1 MGIRRSTGLLRV
13 RGREAMLA
21 FSIILTVGT
30 GFGQAAPASKAQ
42 PMRGCLID
50 SLQPLFPDSK
60 VVERPTR
67 KVSLDVARGGTVAVH
82 VLLNDV
88 PPKSKVSFS
97 TRGDDGQ
104 RVAAARWFRLIDV
117 PVEKNTG
124 LKSFVE
130 RRGVRNPHVIRRAP
144 FRVYDAMEPVTS
156 PITARAGTMALRL
169 EAPIA
174 RTARPGQSTC
184 ALQIRCGEARCDLT
198 VAASVHKAVIP
209 PAGKDSLPYTNWF
222 SLANMASRHGVKQWS
237 EGHWRMIDRY
247 ARLMVHGRQNAFWV
261 PWSTIFTRD
270 KRGLVLNRLRLR
282 RIVKT
287 FTSAGMHIIEGGHV
301 ARRTGG
307 KWESPTYSMVLGGP
321 LATGAKGRAD
331 LARAAAQL
339 VEEINRNGWRK
350 RWIQHI
356 ADEPIAVNADDYS
369 ILSAMVRKQIP
380 GVPIVDAT
388 MVTKLVGAVDI
399 WCPQDRSFQQKLK
412 FFQARQAAGDRV
424 WFYTCCSPGGP
435 WLNRLLDQELLRPA
449 LLGWGTALYD
459 LDGFLHWGL
468 NHYRTNQDPFA
479 KSVVPHGTSH
489 LPAGDTHVIYPGKD
503 RPWSSVRFEAQREG
517 FEDYELLKRLKARR
531 PKLAAR
537 IIAQAIRG
545 FDDYT
550 TDTRTF
556 RQARKALLTA
566 LDK

>member
-1 MGIRRSTGLLRV
+1 
-13 RGREAMLA
+13 MLA
-21 FSIILTVGT
+21 VSIVLTVGT
-30 GFGQAAPASKAQ
+30 VFGQAAPAAKAQ

-60 VVERPTR
+60 VAKRPTR
-67 KVSLDVARGGTVAVH
+67 KVSLEVARGGTVSVH
-82 VLLNDV
+82 VLLNNV

-97 TRGDDGQ
+97 ASGDDGQ
-104 RVAAARWFRLIDV
+104 RIVAARWFRLIDV

-130 RRGVRNPHVIRRAP
+130 RGGVRNPHVIRRAP
-144 FRVYDAMEPVTS
+144 FRVYDAMEPVGS
-156 PITARAGTMALRL
+156 SITAKAGTMALRL
-169 EAPIA
+169 AVPIA
-174 RTARPGQSTC
+174 RTAQPGQVAC
-184 ALQIRCGEARCDLT
+184 ALQIRCGEATCDLA
-198 VAASVHKAVIP
+198 VAAIIHKAVVP
-209 PAGKDSLPYTNWF
+209 LAGKDSLPYTNWF
-222 SLANMASRHGVKQWS
+222 SLPNMASRHGVKQWS
-237 EGHWRMIDRY
+237 EGHWQMIDRY
-247 ARLMVHGRQNAFWV
+247 ARLMVHGRQNAFWI

-270 KRGLVLNRLRLR
+270 KTGLVLNRRRLR

-287 FTSAGMHIIEGGHV
+287 FTRAGMHIIEGGHV

-321 LATGAKGRAD
+321 LATSDKGRAD

-339 VEEINRNGWRK
+339 VEEINRNGWRN

-369 ILSAMVRKQIP
+369 ILSGMVRKQIP

-449 LLGWGTALYD
+449 LFGWASARFD

-468 NHYRTNQDPFA
+468 NHYRSGQDPFT

-489 LPAGDTHVIYPGKD
+489 LPAGDTHVVYPGKD
-503 RPWSSVRFEAQREG
+503 GPWSSIRFEAHREG

-531 PKLAAR
+531 PKLAAK

-550 TDTRTF
+550 KDTRTF
-556 RQARKALLTA
+556 RQARKALLKA
-566 LDK
+566 LDE

>member
-1 MGIRRSTGLLRV
+1 
-13 RGREAMLA
+13 
-21 FSIILTVGT
+21 
-30 GFGQAAPASKAQ
+30 
-42 PMRGCLID
+42 MRGCLID

-67 KVSLDVARGGTVAVH
+67 KMSLDVARGGAVAVH
-82 VLLNDV
+82 VLLNNV

-97 TRGDDGQ
+97 VRGDDGQ
-104 RVAAARWFRLIDV
+104 PVAAARWFRLIDV

-130 RRGVRNPHVIRRAP
+130 RGGVRNPHVIRRAP
-144 FRVYDAMEPVTS
+144 FRVYDAMEPAGS
-156 PITARAGTMALRL
+156 PITAKAGTMVLRL
-169 EAPIA
+169 EVPIA
-174 RTARPGQSTC
+174 RTVRPGQSVY
-184 ALQIRCGEARCDLT
+184 ALQIRCGEATCDLT
-198 VAASVHKAVIP
+198 VAATAHKTVIP

-237 EGHWRMIDRY
+237 EGHWKMIDRY
-247 ARLMVHGRQNAFWV
+247 AKLMVHGRQNAFWV

-270 KRGLVLNRLRLR
+270 KTGLVLNHRRLR

-287 FTSAGMHIIEGGHV
+287 FTLAGMHIIEGGHV

-307 KWESPTYSMVLGGP
+307 KWDSPTYSMALGGP
-321 LATGAKGRAD
+321 PATSDKGRAD

-339 VEEINRNGWRK
+339 VEEIKRNGWRN

-356 ADEPIAVNADDYS
+356 ADEPIAVNATDYS
-369 ILSAMVRKQIP
+369 ILSGMVRKHIP

-412 FFQARQAAGDRV
+412 FFRARQAAGDRV
-424 WFYTCCSPGGP
+424 WFYTCCSPGGA

-449 LLGWGTALYD
+449 LFGWATALFD

-468 NHYRTNQDPFA
+468 NQYRSDQDPFA

-503 RPWSSVRFEAQREG
+503 GPWSSVRFEAHREG

-531 PKLAAR
+531 PKLAAK

-550 TDTRTF
+550 KDTRTF